1 MNSRISYIKRSRTP
15 TLING
20 RITYMKM
27 NDRIRARRK
36 ELKLTQ
42 AVLGKLVGVNRVTV
56 TGWESGDYAPGG
68 SNLQALSAALK
79 CSPQWLIDGIGEP
92 DVEEPSFRP
101 TEKFGIKEIPVLSWV
116 QAGEWTES
124 GSPMTRSDISDW
136 IFTTANLSDEGFAL
150 RVRGDSMTNPNG
162 APSIPEG
169 SIVIVDPD
177 FGSPYEVNGK
187 IVVAQIDGST
197 EATLKKF
204 VIDGPMKYLV
214 PLNPNYRVLEVNG
227 NCRIVGVVKQV
238 VTDL

>member
-1 MNSRISYIKRSRTP
+1 
-15 TLING
+15 
-20 RITYMKM
+20 MKM
-27 NDRIRARRK
+27 NDRIRTRRK

-79 CSPQWLIDGIGEP
+79 CNPQWLIDGIGDPESDAP
-92 DVEEPSFRP
+92 IMKP
-101 TEKFGIKEIPVLSWV
+101 TDKFGVKQIPVLSWV

-124 GSPMTRSDISDW
+124 GMSVTQDDIQEW
-136 IFTTANLSDEGFAL
+136 IYTTASISDEGFAL

-169 SIVIVDPD
+169 SLVIVDPD
-177 FGSPYEVNGK
+177 YGSPYEANGR
-187 IVVAQIDGST
+187 IVVARIDGST

-204 VIDGPMKYLV
+204 VIDGPLKYLV

-227 NCRIVGVVKQV
+227 NCRLVGVVKQV

>member
-1 MNSRISYIKRSRTP
+1 
-15 TLING
+15 
-20 RITYMKM
+20 MKM
-27 NDRIRARRK
+27 NERIRARRK

-42 AVLGKLVGVNRVTV
+42 SVLGKLVGVNRVTV
-56 TGWESGDYAPGG
+56 TGWESGDYSPGG
-68 SNLQALSAALK
+68 SNLQALSSALK
-79 CSPQWLIDGIGEP
+79 CNPQWLINGSGELES
-92 DVEEPSFRP
+92 DVPSVVP
-101 TEKFGIKEIPVLSWV
+101 TDVFGVKHIPVLTWV
-116 QAGEWTES
+116 QAGEWTDS
-124 GSPMTRSDISDW
+124 GVAITKNDVSEW
-136 IFTTANLSDEGFAL
+136 IYTTASLSDEGFAL

-169 SIVIVDPD
+169 SLVIVDPD

-187 IVVAQIDGST
+187 IVVARLDGSA

-214 PLNPNYRVLEVNG
+214 PLNPSYRALEVNG

>member
-1 MNSRISYIKRSRTP
+1 
-15 TLING
+15 
-20 RITYMKM
+20 MKM
-27 NDRIRARRK
+27 NERIRSRRK

-42 AVLGKLVGVNRVTV
+42 AVLAKLVGVNRVTV
-56 TGWESGDYAPGG
+56 TGWESGDYEPGG

-79 CSPQWLIDGIGEP
+79 CNPLWLIDGVGDPESNAP
-92 DVEEPSFRP
+92 APTP
-101 TEKFGIKEIPVLSWV
+101 TEKFGIKKIPVISWV

-124 GSPMTRSDISDW
+124 GAPVTANDVSEW
-136 IFTTANLSDEGFAL
+136 IYTSANLSDEGFAL
-150 RVRGDSMTNPNG
+150 KVRGDSMTNPSG
-162 APSIPEG
+162 FPSIPEG
-169 SIVIVDPD
+169 SLVIVDPD
-177 FGSPYEVNGK
+177 FGSPYEVNGR

-204 VIDGPMKYLV
+204 VIDGPLKYLV